1 MRALVRYYR
10 WCYSIY
16 LNLSFKFHQW
26 KFVENL
32 LYEIVLNAITEMNNQ
47 RKKKF
52 IIKVYLKD
60 QCQWVYASS
69 KLCLSLNQRK
79 LIPKRQN
86 TL

>member
-47 RKKKF
+47 RKKNHNQGLFKRPMPM
-52 IIKVYLKD
+52 
-60 QCQWVYASS
+60 S
-69 KLCLSLNQRK
+69 LCILETV
-79 LIPKRQN
+79 PF
-86 TL
+86 T